1 MSKGVKNR
9 RWGTED
15 LTMAAER
22 ALEAVQ
28 NGGAGLIAA
37 SHEYSAPKAALTK
50 HLDVKNHFVVA
61 NTQVVGSK
69 GGIPPHVRQ
78 ELINHILQLEE
89 RMFGKT
95 IANLW

>member
-1 MSKGVKNR
+1 MSKGFKNR

-15 LTMAAER
+15 LTMDAER
-22 ALEAVQ
+22 ALEAVE

-69 GGIPPHVRQ
+69 GGIAPHVQ
-78 ELINHILQLEE
+78 QKLDNHLLQLEE

-95 IANLW
+95 LANL